1 MKSIKKIT
9 LTILVVAL
17 TLISAFSLF
26 ACNEQDDEDVVRDLY
41 IYDIEFEGDETKN
54 PNGEAVISDDSSE
67 NTDDSSENTDDSSEN
82 TDDSSENTVDSSGEN
97 GGEQPSEKVATVY
110 VTFSKTDRKLEGCSA
125 VWHSEKRKDGAFYNV
140 SETTVTLAPNSIF
153 SVVKESVP
161 QEDLVHNDVQYNRL
175 KVVLRYDTIYKSI
188 KSNGE
193 ITREGRKY
201 VHKYALDQS
210 LESDV
215 FTLEMRTQNAAS
227 WYGTLLGCAVAAML
241 VAIGVTFALK
251 GVKWQKT
258 KTKE

>member
-26 ACNEQDDEDVVRDLY
+26 ACNEQDGEDAVRDLY
-41 IYDIEFEGDETKN
+41 IYGIEFEGDET
-54 PNGEAVISDDSSE
+54 PQGPSDEAVISDDSSE
-67 NTDDSSENTDDSSEN
+67 NT
-82 TDDSSENTVDSSGEN
+82 GESNEQN
-97 GGEQPSEKVATVY
+97 GGEQSSNKVAIIY
-110 VTFSKTDRKLEGCSA
+110 VTFSKTDRKLDGCSA

-140 SETTVTLAPNSIF
+140 SETTVTLAPDSIF
-153 SVVKESVP
+153 SAVKESVP
-161 QEDLVHNDVQYNRL
+161 QEDLVHNDVEYNCL

-193 ITREGRKY
+193 ITREGQKY
-201 VHKYALDQS
+201 VHKYALEKS

-227 WYGTLLGCAVAAML
+227 WYGTLLGCALAVAL

>member
-1 MKSIKKIT
+1 MQANVCTCIATMKSIKKIT

-26 ACNEQDDEDVVRDLY
+26 ACNEQDGEDAVRDLY
-41 IYDIEFEGDETKN
+41 IYGIEFEGDETQS
-54 PNGEAVISDDSSE
+54 PSGEAVISDDSSE
-67 NTDDSSENTDDSSEN
+67 NTGESNE
-82 TDDSSENTVDSSGEN
+82 EN
-97 GGEQPSEKVATVY
+97 GGEQSSEKVATVY

-140 SETTVTLAPNSIF
+140 SETTVTLAPDSIF
-153 SVVKESVP
+153 SAVKESVP
-161 QEDLVHNDVQYNRL
+161 QEDLVYNDVEYNRL

-193 ITREGRKY
+193 ITREGQKY
-201 VHKYALDQS
+201 VHKYALEKS

-227 WYGTLLGCAVAAML
+227 WYGTLLGCALAVAL

>member
-9 LTILVVAL
+9 LIILALAL

-26 ACNEQDDEDVVRDLY
+26 ACNKENNEDVVRDLY
-41 IYDIEFEGDETKN
+41 IYNIEFEQSTEN
-54 PNGEAVISDDSSE
+54 PSEEAVISDDS
-67 NTDDSSENTDDSSEN
+67 
-82 TDDSSENTVDSSGEN
+82 GESN
-97 GGEQPSEKVATVY
+97 GESSEKVAIVY
-110 VTFSKTDRKLEGCSA
+110 VTFSKTDRKLKGCGA
-125 VWHSEKRKDGAFYNV
+125 VWHSEKRKDGAYYNV
-140 SETTVTLAPNSIF
+140 SETTVTLAPDSIF
-153 SVVKESVP
+153 SAVKESVP
-161 QEDLVHNDVQYNRL
+161 QEDLVHNDVEYNRL

-193 ITREGRKY
+193 ITREGWKY

-227 WYGTLLGCAVAAML
+227 WYGTLLGCALLVALA
-241 VAIGVTFALK
+241 AIGVTFALK

>member
-1 MKSIKKIT
+1 MQANACTCIATMKSIKKIT

-26 ACNEQDDEDVVRDLY
+26 ACNEQDGEDAVRDLY
-41 IYDIEFEGDETKN
+41 IYGIEFEGDET
-54 PNGEAVISDDSSE
+54 PQSPSGEAVISDDSSE
-67 NTDDSSENTDDSSEN
+67 NT
-82 TDDSSENTVDSSGEN
+82 GESNEKN
-97 GGEQPSEKVATVY
+97 GGEQSSNKVAIIY
-110 VTFSKTDRKLEGCSA
+110 VTFSKTDRKLDGCSA

-140 SETTVTLAPNSIF
+140 TETTVTLAPDSIF
-153 SVVKESVP
+153 SAVKESVP
-161 QEDLVHNDVQYNRL
+161 QEDLVYNDVEYNRL

-193 ITREGRKY
+193 ITREGQKY
-201 VHKYALDQS
+201 VHKYALEKS

-227 WYGTLLGCAVAAML
+227 WYGTLLGCVLAVAL

>member
-1 MKSIKKIT
+1 MQANACTCIATMKSIKRIT

-41 IYDIEFEGDETKN
+41 IYDIEFEGDETQS
-54 PNGEAVISDDSSE
+54 PSSEAVISDDSSE
-67 NTDDSSENTDDSSEN
+67 NNGE
-82 TDDSSENTVDSSGEN
+82 SGEN
-97 GGEQPSEKVATVY
+97 TGESSEESGGEQQGEKVAIIH
-110 VTFSKTDRKLEGCSA
+110 VTFSKTDRKLEGCGA

-140 SETTVTLAPNSIF
+140 SETTVTLAPDSIF
-153 SVVKESVP
+153 SAVKENVP
-161 QEDLVHNDVQYNRL
+161 QEDLVHNDVEYNRL

-227 WYGTLLGCAVAAML
+227 WYGTLLGCALAAML

>member
-1 MKSIKKIT
+1 MISIKKIT

-26 ACNEQDDEDVVRDLY
+26 ACNEQDGEDAVHDLY
-41 IYDIEFEGDETKN
+41 IYGIEFEGDETQS
-54 PNGEAVISDDSSE
+54 PSGEAVISDDLS
-67 NTDDSSENTDDSSEN
+67 
-82 TDDSSENTVDSSGEN
+82 EN
-97 GGEQPSEKVATVY
+97 GGESNVNTGESGEESGGEQTSERVATVY
-110 VTFSKTDRKLEGCSA
+110 VTFSKTDRKLEGCGA

-140 SETTVTLAPNSIF
+140 SETTVTLAPDSIF
-153 SVVKESVP
+153 SAVKESVP
-161 QEDLVHNDVQYNRL
+161 QEDLVHNDVEYNRL

-193 ITREGRKY
+193 ITREGQKY
-201 VHKYALDQS
+201 VHKYALEKS

-227 WYGTLLGCAVAAML
+227 WYGTLLGCALAVAL

>member
-1 MKSIKKIT
+1 MQANACTCIATMISIKKIT

-26 ACNEQDDEDVVRDLY
+26 ACNEQSGEDVVRDLY
-41 IYDIEFEGDETKN
+41 IYDIEFEGDETQS
-54 PNGEAVISDDSSE
+54 PSGEAVISDDSSE
-67 NTDDSSENTDDSSEN
+67 NGGESNVNTGE
-82 TDDSSENTVDSSGEN
+82 SGEES
-97 GGEQPSEKVATVY
+97 GGEQPSERVATVY
-110 VTFSKTDRKLEGCSA
+110 VTFSKTDRKLEGCGA

-140 SETTVTLAPNSIF
+140 SETTVTLAPDSIF
-153 SVVKESVP
+153 SAVKESVP
-161 QEDLVHNDVQYNRL
+161 QEDLVHNDVEYNRL

-227 WYGTLLGCAVAAML
+227 WYGTLLGCAVAVAF

>member
-26 ACNEQDDEDVVRDLY
+26 ACNEQSGEDAVRDLY
-41 IYDIEFEGDETKN
+41 IYDIKFEGDETQS
-54 PNGEAVISDDSSE
+54 PSGEAVISDDLSE
-67 NTDDSSENTDDSSEN
+67 NGGESNVNTGE
-82 TDDSSENTVDSSGEN
+82 SGEES
-97 GGEQPSEKVATVY
+97 GGEQPSERVATVY
-110 VTFSKTDRKLEGCSA
+110 VTFSKTDRKLEGCGA

-140 SETTVTLAPNSIF
+140 TETTVTLAPDSIF
-153 SVVKESVP
+153 SAVKESVP
-161 QEDLVHNDVQYNRL
+161 QEDLVYNDVEYNRL

-193 ITREGRKY
+193 ITREGQKY
-201 VHKYALDQS
+201 VHKYTLEKS

-227 WYGTLLGCAVAAML
+227 WYGTLLGCALAVAL

>member
-17 TLISAFSLF
+17 ALISAFSLF
-26 ACNEQDDEDVVRDLY
+26 ACNEQDGEDEVRDLY
-41 IYDIEFEGDETKN
+41 IYGIEFEGDET
-54 PNGEAVISDDSSE
+54 PQSPSGEAVISDDSSG
-67 NTDDSSENTDDSSEN
+67 NT
-82 TDDSSENTVDSSGEN
+82 GESNEKN
-97 GGEQPSEKVATVY
+97 GGEQPSNKVAIIY
-110 VTFSKTDRKLEGCSA
+110 VTFSKTDRKLDGCSA
-125 VWHSEKRKDGAFYNV
+125 VWHSEKRKDGAFFNV
-140 SETTVTLAPNSIF
+140 SETTVTLTPDSIF
-153 SVVKESVP
+153 SAVKESVP
-161 QEDLVHNDVQYNRL
+161 QEDLVYNDVEYNRL

-193 ITREGRKY
+193 ITREGQKY
-201 VHKYALDQS
+201 VHKYALEKS

-227 WYGTLLGCAVAAML
+227 WYGTLLGCALAVAL

>member
-26 ACNEQDDEDVVRDLY
+26 ACNEQDGEDAVRDLY
-41 IYDIEFEGDETKN
+41 IYGIEFEGDET
-54 PNGEAVISDDSSE
+54 PQSPSSEAVISDDSSE
-67 NTDDSSENTDDSSEN
+67 NT
-82 TDDSSENTVDSSGEN
+82 GESN
-97 GGEQPSEKVATVY
+97 EQNDGEQSSNKVAIIY
-110 VTFSKTDRKLEGCSA
+110 VTFSETDRKLDGCSA

-140 SETTVTLAPNSIF
+140 TETTVTLAPDSIF
-153 SVVKESVP
+153 SAVKESVP
-161 QEDLVHNDVQYNRL
+161 QEDLVHNDVEYNRL

-193 ITREGRKY
+193 ITREGQKY
-201 VHKYALDQS
+201 VHKYALEKS

-227 WYGTLLGCAVAAML
+227 WYGTLLGCALAVAL

>member
-1 MKSIKKIT
+1 MQANACTCIATMKSIKKIT

-26 ACNEQDDEDVVRDLY
+26 ACNEQDDDDVVRDLY
-41 IYDIEFEGDETKN
+41 IYAVEFEGDETQN
-54 PNGEAVISDDSSE
+54 SPNGEAVISDDSSE
-67 NTDDSSENTDDSSEN
+67 NTDDSSENTG
-82 TDDSSENTVDSSGEN
+82 DSSGEN
-97 GGEQPSEKVATVY
+97 GGEQPSEKVAIIY

-153 SVVKESVP
+153 SAVKESVP

>member
-41 IYDIEFEGDETKN
+41 IYDIEFEGDETQS
-54 PNGEAVISDDSSE
+54 PSGEAVISDDSSK
-67 NTDDSSENTDDSSEN
+67 NTGE
-82 TDDSSENTVDSSGEN
+82 SGEEN
-97 GGEQPSEKVATVY
+97 GGEQPSERVATVY
-110 VTFSKTDRKLEGCSA
+110 VTFSKTDRKLEGCGA

-140 SETTVTLAPNSIF
+140 SETTVTLAPDSIF
-153 SVVKESVP
+153 SAVKESVP
-161 QEDLVHNDVQYNRL
+161 QEALVHNDVEYNHL

-193 ITREGRKY
+193 ITREVRTY
-201 VHKYALDQS
+201 VHKYARDQS

-227 WYGTLLGCAVAAML
+227 WYGTLLGCALAVAL

>member
-1 MKSIKKIT
+1 MQANACTCIATMISIKKIT

-41 IYDIEFEGDETKN
+41 IYDIEFEGDETQS
-54 PNGEAVISDDSSE
+54 PSGEAVISDDSSE
-67 NTDDSSENTDDSSEN
+67 NNGE
-82 TDDSSENTVDSSGEN
+82 SGEES
-97 GGEQPSEKVATVY
+97 GGEQPSERVAIVY
-110 VTFSKTDRKLEGCSA
+110 VTFSKTDRKLEGCGA

-140 SETTVTLAPNSIF
+140 SETTVTLAPDSIF
-153 SVVKESVP
+153 SAVKESVP
-161 QEDLVHNDVQYNRL
+161 QEDLVHNDVEYNRL

-227 WYGTLLGCAVAAML
+227 WYGTLLGCALAAML

>member
-1 MKSIKKIT
+1 MQANACTCIATMISIKKIT

-41 IYDIEFEGDETKN
+41 IYDIEFEGDETSQN
-54 PNGEAVISDDSSE
+54 PSGEAVISDDSSE
-67 NTDDSSENTDDSSEN
+67 NIGE
-82 TDDSSENTVDSSGEN
+82 SGEEN

-110 VTFSKTDRKLEGCSA
+110 VTFSKTDRKLEGCGA

-140 SETTVTLAPNSIF
+140 SETTVTLAPDSIF
-153 SVVKESVP
+153 SAVKESVP
-161 QEDLVHNDVQYNRL
+161 QEDLVHNDVEYNRL

-201 VHKYALDQS
+201 VHKYALEKS

-215 FTLEMRTQNAAS
+215 FTLEMRAQNAAS
-227 WYGTLLGCAVAAML
+227 WYGTLLGCALAVAL

>member
-17 TLISAFSLF
+17 ALISAFSLF
-26 ACNEQDDEDVVRDLY
+26 ACNEQDGEDAVRDLY
-41 IYDIEFEGDETKN
+41 IYGIEFEGDET
-54 PNGEAVISDDSSE
+54 PQSPSDEAVISDDSSE
-67 NTDDSSENTDDSSEN
+67 NT
-82 TDDSSENTVDSSGEN
+82 GESNEKN
-97 GGEQPSEKVATVY
+97 GGEKSSNKVAIIY
-110 VTFSKTDRKLEGCSA
+110 VTFSKTDRKLDGCSA
-125 VWHSEKRKDGAFYNV
+125 AWHSEKRKDGAFYNV
-140 SETTVTLAPNSIF
+140 SETTVTLAPDSIF
-153 SVVKESVP
+153 SAVKESVP
-161 QEDLVHNDVQYNRL
+161 QEDLVYNDVEYNRL

-193 ITREGRKY
+193 ITREGQKY
-201 VHKYALDQS
+201 VHKYALEKS

-227 WYGTLLGCAVAAML
+227 WYGTLLGCALAVAL

>member
-17 TLISAFSLF
+17 TFISAFSLF

-41 IYDIEFEGDETKN
+41 IYAVEFEGDETQKS
-54 PNGEAVISDDSSE
+54 PSGEAVISDDSSE
-67 NTDDSSENTDDSSEN
+67 NTGESNE
-82 TDDSSENTVDSSGEN
+82 EN
-97 GGEQPSEKVATVY
+97 GGEQPSEKVAIIY

-140 SETTVTLAPNSIF
+140 SETTVTLAPDSIF
-153 SVVKESVP
+153 SAVKESVP
-161 QEDLVHNDVQYNRL
+161 QEDLVHNDVEYNRL

-227 WYGTLLGCAVAAML
+227 WYGTLLGCAVAVAL

>member
-1 MKSIKKIT
+1 MISIKKIT

-41 IYDIEFEGDETKN
+41 IYDIEFEGDETQS
-54 PNGEAVISDDSSE
+54 PSSEAVISDDSSE
-67 NTDDSSENTDDSSEN
+67 NNGESSE
-82 TDDSSENTVDSSGEN
+82 EN
-97 GGEQPSEKVATVY
+97 GGEQQGEKVAIIY
-110 VTFSKTDRKLEGCSA
+110 VTFSKTDRKLECCGA

-140 SETTVTLAPNSIF
+140 SETTVTLAPDSIF
-153 SVVKESVP
+153 SAVKESVP
-161 QEDLVHNDVQYNRL
+161 QEDLVHNDVEYNRL

-201 VHKYALDQS
+201 VHKYALEQG

-227 WYGTLLGCAVAAML
+227 WYGTLLGCALAAML

>member
-1 MKSIKKIT
+1 MQANACTCIATMISIKKIT

-26 ACNEQDDEDVVRDLY
+26 ACNEQSGEDVVRDLY
-41 IYDIEFEGDETKN
+41 IYDIEFEGDETPQN
-54 PNGEAVISDDSSE
+54 PSGEAVISDDSSKSGGE
-67 NTDDSSENTDDSSEN
+67 
-82 TDDSSENTVDSSGEN
+82 SGEES
-97 GGEQPSEKVATVY
+97 GGEQPSERVATVY
-110 VTFSKTDRKLEGCSA
+110 VTFSKTDRKLEGCGA

-140 SETTVTLAPNSIF
+140 SETTVTLAPDSIF
-153 SVVKESVP
+153 SAVKESVP
-161 QEDLVHNDVQYNRL
+161 QEDLVHNDVEYNRL

-201 VHKYALDQS
+201 VHKYALEQG

>member
-1 MKSIKKIT
+1 MKSIKRIT

-26 ACNEQDDEDVVRDLY
+26 ACNKQDDEDVVRDLY
-41 IYDIEFEGDETKN
+41 IYDIEFEQPTKN
-54 PNGEAVISDDSSE
+54 SSDEAAVCDDSSE
-67 NTDDSSENTDDSSEN
+67 
-82 TDDSSENTVDSSGEN
+82 EN
-97 GGEQPSEKVATVY
+97 GGEQQGEKVAIIY
-110 VTFSKTDRKLEGCSA
+110 VTFSKTDRKLEGCGA
-125 VWHSEKRKDGAFYNV
+125 VWHSQKRKDGAFYNV
-140 SETTVTLAPNSIF
+140 SETTVTLAPDSIF
-153 SVVKESVP
+153 SALKESIP
-161 QEDLVHNDVQYNRL
+161 QEDLVHDGVQYNRL

-193 ITREGRKY
+193 ITRAGRKY

-227 WYGTLLGCAVAAML
+227 WYGTLLGCALLVAL

>member
-26 ACNEQDDEDVVRDLY
+26 ACNEQDGEDAVRDLY
-41 IYDIEFEGDETKN
+41 IYGIEFKGDET
-54 PNGEAVISDDSSE
+54 PQSPSGEAVISDDSSE
-67 NTDDSSENTDDSSEN
+67 NT
-82 TDDSSENTVDSSGEN
+82 GESNEQN
-97 GGEQPSEKVATVY
+97 GGEQSSNKVAIIY
-110 VTFSKTDRKLEGCSA
+110 VTFSKTDRKLDGCSA

-140 SETTVTLAPNSIF
+140 SETTVTLAPDSIF
-153 SVVKESVP
+153 STVKESVP
-161 QEDLVHNDVQYNRL
+161 QEDLVYNDVEYNCL

-193 ITREGRKY
+193 ITREGQKY
-201 VHKYALDQS
+201 VHKYALEKS

-227 WYGTLLGCAVAAML
+227 WYGTLLGCALAVAL

>member
-26 ACNEQDDEDVVRDLY
+26 ACNEQSDEDAVRDLY
-41 IYDIEFEGDETKN
+41 IYGIEFENDETQEG
-54 PNGEAVISDDSSE
+54 PSGEAVISGEPSDNTSE
-67 NTDDSSENTDDSSEN
+67 SDE
-82 TDDSSENTVDSSGEN
+82 EN
-97 GGEQPSEKVATVY
+97 GGEQSSEKVAIVY
-110 VTFSKTDRKLEGCSA
+110 VTFSKTDKKLEGCSA

-140 SETTVTLAPNSIF
+140 SENTVTLAPDSIF
-153 SVVKESVP
+153 SAVKECIP
-161 QEDLVHNDVQYNRL
+161 QEDLVHNDVPYNRL

-210 LESDV
+210 LGSDV

-227 WYGTLLGCAVAAML
+227 WYGTLLGCALAVAL

>member
-26 ACNEQDDEDVVRDLY
+26 ACNEQSGEDVVRDLY
-41 IYDIEFEGDETKN
+41 IYDIKFEGDETQSLS
-54 PNGEAVISDDSSE
+54 GEAVISDDLSE
-67 NTDDSSENTDDSSEN
+67 NGGESNVNTGE
-82 TDDSSENTVDSSGEN
+82 SGEES
-97 GGEQPSEKVATVY
+97 GGEQPSERVATVY
-110 VTFSKTDRKLEGCSA
+110 VTFSKTDRKLEGSGA

-140 SETTVTLAPNSIF
+140 SETTVTLAPDSIF
-153 SVVKESVP
+153 SAVKESVP
-161 QEDLVHNDVQYNRL
+161 QEDLVHNDVEYNRL

-227 WYGTLLGCAVAAML
+227 WYGTLLGCAVAVAL
-241 VAIGVTFALK
+241 VAIGVTLALK

>member
-1 MKSIKKIT
+1 MHLIATMKSIKKIT

-26 ACNEQDDEDVVRDLY
+26 ACNEQSDEDAVRDLY
-41 IYDIEFEGDETKN
+41 IYGIEFEDDETQES
-54 PNGEAVISDDSSE
+54 PSGEAVISGESSD
-67 NTDDSSENTDDSSEN
+67 NTSESDE
-82 TDDSSENTVDSSGEN
+82 EN

-110 VTFSKTDRKLEGCSA
+110 VTFSKTDKKLEGCSA

-140 SETTVTLAPNSIF
+140 SETTVTLAPDSIF
-153 SVVKESVP
+153 SAVKECIP
-161 QEDLVHNDVQYNRL
+161 QEDLVHNDVGYNRL

-193 ITREGRKY
+193 ITRVGQKY

-210 LESDV
+210 LESDD

-227 WYGTLLGCAVAAML
+227 WYGTLLGCALAVAL

>member
-26 ACNEQDDEDVVRDLY
+26 ACNEQDGEDAVRDLY
-41 IYDIEFEGDETKN
+41 IYDIEFEGDETQS
-54 PNGEAVISDDSSE
+54 PSGEAVISDDSSK
-67 NTDDSSENTDDSSEN
+67 NTGE
-82 TDDSSENTVDSSGEN
+82 SGEEN
-97 GGEQPSEKVATVY
+97 GGEQPSERVATVY
-110 VTFSKTDRKLEGCSA
+110 VTFSKMDRKLEGCGA

-140 SETTVTLAPNSIF
+140 SETTVTLAPDSIF
-153 SVVKESVP
+153 SAVKESVP
-161 QEDLVHNDVQYNRL
+161 QEDLVHNDVEYNRL

-227 WYGTLLGCAVAAML
+227 WYGTLLGCALAVAL

>member
-1 MKSIKKIT
+1 VQANACACIATMKSIKKIT
-9 LTILVVAL
+9 LTVLVVAL

-26 ACNEQDDEDVVRDLY
+26 ACNEQEDEDVVRDLY
-41 IYDIEFEGDETKN
+41 IYDIEFEGDETQS
-54 PNGEAVISDDSSE
+54 PSGEAVISGESSE
-67 NTDDSSENTDDSSEN
+67 NTGE
-82 TDDSSENTVDSSGEN
+82 SGEEN
-97 GGEQPSEKVATVY
+97 GGEQQGEKVAIIY
-110 VTFSKTDRKLEGCSA
+110 VTFSKTDRKLEGCGA

-140 SETTVTLAPNSIF
+140 SETTVTLAPDSIF
-153 SVVKESVP
+153 SAVKESVP
-161 QEDLVHNDVQYNRL
+161 QEDLVHNDVEYNRL

-227 WYGTLLGCAVAAML
+227 WYETLLGCAVAVAL

>member
-1 MKSIKKIT
+1 MKSIKKII

-26 ACNEQDDEDVVRDLY
+26 ACNEQSGEDVVRDLY
-41 IYDIEFEGDETKN
+41 IYDIEFEGDETSQN
-54 PNGEAVISDDSSE
+54 PSGEAVISDDSGE
-67 NTDDSSENTDDSSEN
+67 NTGE
-82 TDDSSENTVDSSGEN
+82 SGEES
-97 GGEQPSEKVATVY
+97 GGEQPSERVATVY
-110 VTFSKTDRKLEGCSA
+110 VTFSKTDRKLEGCGA

-140 SETTVTLAPNSIF
+140 SETTVTLAPDSIF
-153 SVVKESVP
+153 SAVKESVP
-161 QEDLVHNDVQYNRL
+161 QEDLVHNDVEYNRL

-210 LESDV
+210 LEIDV

-227 WYGTLLGCAVAAML
+227 WYGTLLGCALAVAL

>member
-26 ACNEQDDEDVVRDLY
+26 ACNEQSGEDVVRDLY
-41 IYDIEFEGDETKN
+41 IYGIEFEGDEM
-54 PNGEAVISDDSSE
+54 PQSPSGEAVISDDSSE
-67 NTDDSSENTDDSSEN
+67 NT
-82 TDDSSENTVDSSGEN
+82 GESNEKN
-97 GGEQPSEKVATVY
+97 GGEQSSNKVAIIY
-110 VTFSKTDRKLEGCSA
+110 VTFSKTDRKLDGCSA
-125 VWHSEKRKDGAFYNV
+125 AWHSEKRKDGAFYNV
-140 SETTVTLAPNSIF
+140 SETTVTLAPDSIF
-153 SVVKESVP
+153 SAVKESVP
-161 QEDLVHNDVQYNRL
+161 QEDLVYNDVEYNRL

-193 ITREGRKY
+193 ITREGQKY
-201 VHKYALDQS
+201 VHKYALEKS

-227 WYGTLLGCAVAAML
+227 WYGTLLGCALAVAL

>member
-1 MKSIKKIT
+1 MATMKSIKKIT

-41 IYDIEFEGDETKN
+41 IYDIEFEQPPETTS
-54 PNGEAVISDDSSE
+54 GEAVISDDSGE
-67 NTDDSSENTDDSSEN
+67 NNGE
-82 TDDSSENTVDSSGEN
+82 SGEES
-97 GGEQPSEKVATVY
+97 GGEQPSERVATVY
-110 VTFSKTDRKLEGCSA
+110 VTFSKTDRKLEGCGA

-140 SETTVTLAPNSIF
+140 SETTVTLAPDSIF
-153 SVVKESVP
+153 SAVKESVP
-161 QEDLVHNDVQYNRL
+161 QEDLVYNDVEYNRL

-193 ITREGRKY
+193 ITRAGRKY

-227 WYGTLLGCAVAAML
+227 WYGTLLGCALAVAL
-241 VAIGVTFALK
+241 VAIGVTFAIK
-251 GVKWQKT
+251 GGKWQKT

>member
-1 MKSIKKIT
+1 MKCIKKIT

-26 ACNEQDDEDVVRDLY
+26 ACNEQDGEDAVRDLY
-41 IYDIEFEGDETKN
+41 IYGIEFEGDETQS
-54 PNGEAVISDDSSE
+54 PRGEAVIRDDLSE
-67 NTDDSSENTDDSSEN
+67 NGGESNVNTGE
-82 TDDSSENTVDSSGEN
+82 SGEES
-97 GGEQPSEKVATVY
+97 GGEQPSERVATVY
-110 VTFSKTDRKLEGCSA
+110 VTFSKTDRKLEGCGA

-140 SETTVTLAPNSIF
+140 SETTVTLAPDSIF
-153 SVVKESVP
+153 SAVKESVP
-161 QEDLVHNDVQYNRL
+161 QEDLVHNDVEYNRL

-227 WYGTLLGCAVAAML
+227 WYGTLLGCAVAVAL

>member
-26 ACNEQDDEDVVRDLY
+26 ACNEQDGEDEVRDLY
-41 IYDIEFEGDETKN
+41 IYDIEFEGDET
-54 PNGEAVISDDSSE
+54 PQSPSDEAVISDDSSE
-67 NTDDSSENTDDSSEN
+67 NT
-82 TDDSSENTVDSSGEN
+82 GESNEQN
-97 GGEQPSEKVATVY
+97 GGEQSSNKVAIIY
-110 VTFSKTDRKLEGCSA
+110 VTFSKTDRKLDGCSA

-140 SETTVTLAPNSIF
+140 SETTVTLAPDSIF
-153 SVVKESVP
+153 SAVKESVP
-161 QEDLVHNDVQYNRL
+161 QEDLVYNDVEYNRL

-193 ITREGRKY
+193 ITREGQKY
-201 VHKYALDQS
+201 VHKYALEKS

-227 WYGTLLGCAVAAML
+227 WYGTLLGCALAVAL

>member
-26 ACNEQDDEDVVRDLY
+26 ACNEQDGDDAVRDLY
-41 IYDIEFEGDETKN
+41 IYGIEFEGDETSQS
-54 PNGEAVISDDSSE
+54 PSGEAVVSDDSSE
-67 NTDDSSENTDDSSEN
+67 NT
-82 TDDSSENTVDSSGEN
+82 GESNEQN
-97 GGEQPSEKVATVY
+97 GGEQSSNKVAIIY
-110 VTFSKTDRKLEGCSA
+110 VTFSKTDRKIDGCSA

-140 SETTVTLAPNSIF
+140 SETTVTLAPDSIF
-153 SVVKESVP
+153 SAVKESVP
-161 QEDLVHNDVQYNRL
+161 QEDLVYNDVEYNRL

-193 ITREGRKY
+193 ITREGQKY
-201 VHKYALDQS
+201 VHKYALEKS
-210 LESDV
+210 LDSDV

-227 WYGTLLGCAVAAML
+227 WYGTLLGCALAVAL

>member
-26 ACNEQDDEDVVRDLY
+26 ACNEQDGEDAVRDLY
-41 IYDIEFEGDETKN
+41 IYDIEFEGDET
-54 PNGEAVISDDSSE
+54 PQSPSDEAVISDDSSE
-67 NTDDSSENTDDSSEN
+67 NT
-82 TDDSSENTVDSSGEN
+82 GESNEQN
-97 GGEQPSEKVATVY
+97 GGEQSSNKVAIIY
-110 VTFSKTDRKLEGCSA
+110 VTFSKTDRKLDGCSA
-125 VWHSEKRKDGAFYNV
+125 AWHSEKRKDGAFYNV
-140 SETTVTLAPNSIF
+140 SETTVTLAPDSIF
-153 SVVKESVP
+153 SAVKESVP
-161 QEDLVHNDVQYNRL
+161 QEDLVYNDVEYNCL

-193 ITREGRKY
+193 ITREGQKY
-201 VHKYALDQS
+201 VHKYALEKS

-227 WYGTLLGCAVAAML
+227 WYGTLLGCALAVAL